1 MVRKR
6 LFGLFTRITRM
17 SERPQLGIMNV
28 FCRPSTVPM
37 AEPRSAPKRF
47 DTSWCVAVPEGLPA
61 ALSDSA
67 SGRELIDLGY
77 ADDVAIAAEVDHS
90 VNVTGGHVPA

>member
-37 AEPRSAPKRF
+37 AERQPVINGCQRRPR
-47 DTSWCVAVPEGLPA
+47 
-61 ALSDSA
+61 
-67 SGRELIDLGY
+67 
-77 ADDVAIAAEVDHS
+77 
-90 VNVTGGHVPA
+90 